1 MCYVKLNHL
10 TKAPIYDSITID
22 NHMEALMLTQREIDA
37 INEWLAKGFEIEI
50 YKKPDGTLNIK
61 TVRKKRL
68 NVE

>member
-1 MCYVKLNHL
+1 MFGLC
-10 TKAPIYDSITID
+10 DSIVSDKT
-22 NHMEALMLTQREIDA
+22 MEVYMLTEKEVAA

-50 YKKPDGTLNIK
+50 YRKPDGVLNIK